1 MFSPVP
7 IVLIGGF
14 GFDWRLY
21 RPVRDRLAIVSQ
33 QPVAIAPINS
43 LEWLQ
48 VMLSND
54 YSGLLRALH
63 SGILDTLRSTHRDQL
78 QLIAH
83 SAGGVLARIYLGD
96 QPYGDNQTAYHG
108 TRYVSR
114 LVTLGTPHW
123 TTRAGRRAGQTQI
136 AFANQHYP
144 GAFHPTVNYASV
156 GSRAIL
162 GNRQGSKLER
172 SASEAYGMLSEDS
185 EVPGDGI
192 IPLENALL
200 AGGQQIVMD
209 DLRHDRRDGHHWYG
223 QDVAT
228 IRRWWEQLAM

>member
-1 MFSPVP
+1 MVSPVP

-21 RPVRDRLAIVSQ
+21 RPVCDRLAIVAQ
-33 QPVAIAPINS
+33 QPVAIAPIS
-43 LEWLQ
+43 SFEWLQ

-63 SGILDTLRSTHRDQL
+63 SGILDTLRTTQRRQL

-96 QPYGDNQTAYHG
+96 RPYGHGRRAYHG
-108 TRYVSR
+108 NRHVSR
-114 LVTLGTPHW
+114 LVTLGTSHW
-123 TTRAGRRAGQTQI
+123 TNSSGRRAGQKQI

-144 GAFHPTVNYASV
+144 GAFHASINYASV
-156 GSRAIL
+156 SSRAIR

-172 SASEAYGMLSEDS
+172 SASEAYGMFSEDS

-228 IRRWWEQLAM
+228 IRSWWEQLAE

>member
-14 GFDWRLY
+14 GFDWRMY

-33 QPVAIAPINS
+33 QPVAIAPIS
-43 LEWLQ
+43 SFEWLQ
-48 VMLSND
+48 VILSND
-54 YSGLLRALH
+54 YSGVLRALH
-63 SGILDTLRSTHRDQL
+63 SGILDTLRSTRHQHI

-96 QPYGDNQTAYHG
+96 QPYGHSRRAYHG
-108 TRYVSR
+108 TQYVSR

-123 TTRAGRRAGQTQI
+123 TNSSGRRGGQSQI

-144 GAFHPTVNYASV
+144 GTFHSSVNYASV
-156 GSRAIL
+156 GSRAIR
-162 GNRQGSKLER
+162 GNRAGSKLER
-172 SASEAYGMLSEDS
+172 SASEAYGILSEDS
-185 EVPGDGI
+185 EVLGDGI

-200 AGGQQIVMD
+200 TGSQQIVMD

-223 QDVAT
+223 QDVPT
-228 IRRWWEQLAM
+228 IRRWWEQLDG